1 MGSANVR
8 TPVAVIGPT
17 GTGKSDLALDLAE
30 RFDGEIVN
38 VDAMAQYRGMDI
50 GTAKTPPA
58 QRRAIPHHQLDVLD
72 VTETATV
79 ARYQQAARADVEA
92 VLAAGRLPV
101 IVGGSMMYIQSL
113 LDDWDFPAT
122 DAGVRARLEAELAD
136 VGVAEMHRRLGAVD
150 PAAAAAILD
159 TDGRRIVRA
168 LEVVELTGEPFAASA
183 PQKGTPRWSTAI
195 VALDRET
202 GVLDDR
208 LRARTDAMFDAGLV
222 DEVTGLIDLGLRDG
236 LTASR
241 AIGYAQVLEV
251 IDGTLD
257 LDTARELT
265 FTGTR
270 RYVRRQR
277 SWFRRDDRIRWFDAA
292 QDRLLDH
299 VTAHLRDRDV
309 R

>member
-1 MGSANVR
+1 MR

-50 GTAKTPPA
+50 GTAKPPPA
-58 QRRAIPHHQLDVLD
+58 QRRGIPHHQLDVLD
-72 VTETATV
+72 VSETATV
-79 ARYQQAARADVEA
+79 ARYQQAARADVEN

-113 LDDWDFPAT
+113 LDDWNFPAT

-136 VGVAEMHRRLGAVD
+136 VGVTEMHRRLGAVD
-150 PAAAAAILD
+150 PAAATTILD

-202 GVLDDR
+202 DVLDDR

-222 DEVTGLIDLGLRDG
+222 DEVIGLIDRGLRDG

-251 IDGTLD
+251 IDGDLD

-292 QDRLLDH
+292 QDRLLDR
-299 VTAHLRDRDV
+299 VTAHLRDVDV